1 MQNASKAYKES
12 MKGILRNRGY
22 IKVYIGVINSAA
34 QKNAEAPLSKNNFTV
49 FSDALKPFDGY
60 EVKQIYAT
68 SEQDFSKVDG
78 SMFFLPDEENLEYY
92 NNGIVTD
99 NILGE
104 VYISFK
110 GQTGIDIKGLTIDFG
125 DCYPV
130 DFTVENDSGV
140 HAYSGN
146 DKRYWTTEDV
156 FYGTSYFIIRPSR
169 MVNGNGRLRI
179 YQFTCGIA
187 NVFTNSQVKSFTRKE
202 YISSISDSIPSID
215 MSLTVEN
222 YNLYYSTDNPDSALA
237 FMEEGQEMRVAFGY
251 DVFDDGNIEWL
262 PEKRAY
268 LKKWSA
274 SDTEAKFTATDKFD
288 YITSKYYRGLYR
300 ESGISLYDLAIDVL
314 NDAGV
319 TDERDYFIDPY
330 LKKVIVRNP
339 MPAVKHSEALQII
352 ANAGRCAL
360 YEDNYGKIHM
370 KSSFVP
376 DMTASD
382 NGHTNYSNIEKL
394 LKDTPKKAYAICS
407 NDFSAVDGSL
417 YFMPDN
423 ANDWFTDTGYVSKGV
438 YLCPVKGSIGHR
450 LSFRL
455 GGEKGQQM
463 LDKDGIWSTGI
474 EPKITIDLEASFVM
488 FGLIIRFRNTAPQEF
503 EIRTYNEDIPV
514 ETFTVKNSELE
525 YVTYEEFQLFD
536 KMEIIFTKGYP
547 NARVVIDNILM
558 GDVTDYVLSR
568 NNALTDAP
576 TAVRQSKIKNL
587 TVVKHSYQKST
598 AEVKDLKTETVTV
611 PPEGL
616 EKTVYFTK
624 PSYGFE
630 ISVKENDKI
639 AAEILESSNYFCKI
653 HLSGDSVE
661 TSVKYAIS
669 GYEYTVSDDF
679 YIQKH
684 NENGQE
690 VEWDNPLIET
700 DEQAKDIEEWLS
712 SYYLGDVDYQIKWR
726 GDPRT
731 EANDL
736 FYLDLKDRGRTLIR
750 AYQNEIK
757 FNGGWS
763 GTLKARKAVMSWQ

>member
-1 MQNASKAYKES
+1 MQSASKAYKES

-34 QKNAEAPLSKNNFTV
+34 QKNVEAPLSKNDFTV

-78 SMFFLPDEENLEYY
+78 SMFFLPDEEKLEYY
-92 NNGIVTD
+92 NNGIVTE

-110 GQTGIDIKGLTIDFG
+110 GQTGLDIKGLTIDFG

-156 FYGTSYFIIRPSR
+156 FYGTSYFIIRPSK

-187 NVFTNSQVKSFTRKE
+187 NVFTNAQVKSFTRKE

-222 YNLYYSTDNPDSALA
+222 YNLYYSPDNPDSALA
-237 FMEEGQEMRVAFGY
+237 FMEEGQEMRAAFGY

-300 ESGISLYDLAIDVL
+300 ENGISLYDLAIDVL

-319 TDERDYFIDPY
+319 TDKRDYFIDPY

-407 NDFSAVDGSL
+407 NDFSTVDGSL

-423 ANDWFTDTGYVSKGV
+423 SNDWFADTGYVSKGV
-438 YLCPVKGSIGHR
+438 YLCPKKGSIGHR

-503 EIRTYNEDIPV
+503 EIHTYNEDIPV
-514 ETFTVKNSELE
+514 ETFTVKNPELE

-630 ISVKENDKI
+630 ISIKENDKI

-669 GYEYTVSDDF
+669 GYEYTVSNDF
-679 YIQKH
+679 YIHSH
-684 NENGQE
+684 NANGQE

>member
-22 IKVYIGVINSAA
+22 IKVYIGIINSAA
-34 QKNAEAPLSKNNFTV
+34 QKNVEAPLSKNNFTV

-68 SEQDFSKVDG
+68 SEQDFSRVDG

-92 NNGIVTD
+92 NNGIVTE

-110 GQTGIDIKGLTIDFG
+110 GQTGLDIKGLTIDFG

-140 HAYSGN
+140 HAYRGN

-187 NVFTNSQVKSFTRKE
+187 NVFTNAQVKSFTRKE

-222 YNLYYSTDNPDSALA
+222 YNLYYSPDNPDSALA

-319 TDERDYFIDPY
+319 TDKRDYFIDPY

-339 MPAVKHSEALQII
+339 IPAVKHSQALQII

-407 NDFSAVDGSL
+407 NDFSTVDGSL
-417 YFMPDN
+417 YFMPDDSS
-423 ANDWFTDTGYVSKGV
+423 DWFTDTGYVSKGV
-438 YLCPVKGSIGHR
+438 YLCPERGSIGHR

-455 GGEKGQQM
+455 NGEKGQQM

-474 EPKITIDLEASFVM
+474 EPKITIDLESSFVM

-503 EIRTYNEDIPV
+503 EIHTYNEDIPA
-514 ETFTVKNSELE
+514 ETFTVKNPELE

-630 ISVKENDKI
+630 ISVKENDKV

-653 HLSGDSVE
+653 HLSGQSVD
-661 TSVKYAIS
+661 TSVNYAIS

-679 YIQKH
+679 YIKKH

-736 FYLDLKDRGRTLIR
+736 FYLDLKDRDRTLIR